1 MMRQA
6 INRELLKPQGGA
18 ALCREW
24 LLRRLCGQTR
34 RSVAAVLFAAI
45 LLLAACQ
52 SAALKP
58 VELLPEDMCA
68 FCKMAL
74 SEKKYA
80 AEFITRDGDAFKF
93 DDLGCMVDY
102 IAGKKNRDQIAAFFV
117 ADFESKEWLNA
128 ETAHFVSSAKFQ
140 TPMSGGIVAFSDRSK
155 AEAAAAASGGRLLS
169 FAEVISRAGK
179 AGE

>member
-1 MMRQA
+1 MKH
-6 INRELLKPQGGA
+6 ELTRALSRA
-18 ALCREW
+18 A
-24 LLRRLCGQTR
+24 R
-34 RSVAAVLFAAI
+34 RSVAAALLAAF

-68 FCKMAL
+68 FCRMAL
-74 SEKKYA
+74 SERKYA
-80 AEFITRDGDAFKF
+80 AEFITKDGDAFKF
-93 DDLGCMVDY
+93 DDLGCMADY

-140 TPMSGGIVAFSDRSK
+140 TPMSGGIVAFKDKTR
-155 AEAAAAASGGRLLS
+155 AEAAAAANNGRLLS